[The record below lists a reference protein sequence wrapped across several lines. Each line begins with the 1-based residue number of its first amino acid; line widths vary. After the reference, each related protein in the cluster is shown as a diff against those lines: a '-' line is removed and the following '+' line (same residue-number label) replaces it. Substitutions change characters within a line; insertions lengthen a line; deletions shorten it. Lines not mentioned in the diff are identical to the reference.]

1 MASVGRAPYK
11 KSRRFVFHKIN
22 DLALER
28 EPISLFCYLSVSPIS
43 VCPLFSPLPHPQS
56 LPSPIQSS
64 SEAKFFWGKHTPKM
78 RIYAPVGGTQPASP
92 PRNSCTLTKNYCWEL
107 RAHGHDF
114 QGPEC
119 EGRRGGPLNTL
130 ELGS

>member
-43 VCPLFSPLPHPQS
+43 VFPLFSPLPHPHS
-56 LPSPIQSS
+56 PWLPQLCS
-64 SEAKFFWGKHTPKM
+64 
-78 RIYAPVGGTQPASP
+78 
-92 PRNSCTLTKNYCWEL
+92 L
-107 RAHGHDF
+107 RACLCHSLDSTDKCYHMVLVF
-114 QGPEC
+114 
-119 EGRRGGPLNTL
+119 LFLAYLT
-130 ELGS
+130 